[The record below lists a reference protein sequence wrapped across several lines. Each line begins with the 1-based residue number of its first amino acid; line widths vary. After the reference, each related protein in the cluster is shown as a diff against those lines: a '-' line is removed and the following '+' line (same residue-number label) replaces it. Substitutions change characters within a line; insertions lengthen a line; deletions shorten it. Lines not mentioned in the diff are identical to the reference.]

1 MAKYLL
7 KRLAQIVVTLFVF
20 LSLVFFIVNAQPG
33 DVSNFYALNPD
44 VPPETR
50 ERLQDLF
57 GVNEPL
63 WKQYV
68 VHLKNTLTGNFG
80 ISFSHYPRSVADVI
94 KERLPRTL
102 VLFVT
107 AAVLSFYLGFALGKV
122 IAWRRGGWLEYT
134 STVGGVT
141 LYTVFTPWF
150 GLMMIWLFAFKAG
163 WLPIGKFLDPIL
175 WRDAP
180 VDANTVFNRMIL
192 TAIIVSIALFVVF
205 VITARRRTAGGRAVR
220 AGGVA
225 AAIVAVIAVW
235 AASGTAGLA
244 WDIVRHMVLPV
255 ATLTL
260 ISFAGTMLLTR
271 NSMLETMREDFV
283 MAARA
288 KGLPERDVR
297 DRHVARN
304 ALLPVVTSFVFSL
317 AFAVDGGV
325 ITESIFSWPG
335 MGQTLVSAAL
345 AEDLPAGRG
354 RLRLRRALRAGGAS
368 CGRRPLRL
376 PRPEDTLLMRESQ
389 APADVS
395 HGLWRIRLTL
405 ATRSLRENW
414 ALFVETKIGLVGLV
428 IIGLYALLA
437 RRSPRPNEHHM
448 GAADLRSSDR
458 VRLRRDA
465 PACPA

>member
-7 KRLAQIVVTLFVF
+7 KRTAQILLTLFVF

-63 WKQYV
+63 WKQYLT
-68 VHLKNTLTGNFG
+68 HLRNTFSGNFG
-80 ISFSHYPRSVADVI
+80 ISFSHYPRTVADVI
-94 KERLPRTL
+94 KERLPRTV
-102 VLFVT
+102 VLFMT
-107 AAVLSFYLGFALGKV
+107 ATVLSFYLGFTLGKV
-122 IAWRRGGWLEYT
+122 VAWRRGGWFEYT
-134 STVGGVT
+134 STVGGVA

-163 WLPIGKFLDPIL
+163 WFPIGKFLDPVL

-180 VDANTVFNRMIL
+180 IDANTIFNRMLI
-192 TAIIVSIALFVVF
+192 TAFVASIAVLAVFVV
-205 VITARRRTAGGRAVR
+205 TTRRRMARGGIIRASSI
-220 AGGVA
+220 AVA
-225 AAIVAVIAVW
+225 TLVVIAAW
-235 AASGTAGLA
+235 LASGTAVFA
-244 WDIVRHMVLPV
+244 WDIVSHMVLPV
-255 ATLTL
+255 LTLTL

-297 DRHVARN
+297 DKHVARN
-304 ALLPVVTSFVFSL
+304 ALLPVVTSFIFSL

-345 AEDLPAGRG
+345 SEDLPLAV
-354 RLRLRRALRAGGAS
+354 GAFVFV
-368 CGRRPLRL
+368 GMFVLVAHL
-376 PRPEDTLLMRESQ
+376 
-389 APADVS
+389 AADI
-395 HGLWRIRLTL
+395 LYAYLDPRIR
-405 ATRSLRENW
+405 
-414 ALFVETKIGLVGLV
+414 
-428 IIGLYALLA
+428 Y
-437 RRSPRPNEHHM
+437 
-448 GAADLRSSDR
+448 
-458 VRLRRDA
+458 
-465 PACPA
+465 

>member
-7 KRLAQIVVTLFVF
+7 KRTAQILVTLFVF

-44 VPPETR
+44 IPPETR

-63 WKQYV
+63 WKQYLTHV
-68 VHLKNTLTGNFG
+68 QNTFTGNFG

-94 KERLPRTL
+94 KERLPRTV
-102 VLFVT
+102 VLFMT
-107 AAVLSFYLGFALGKV
+107 AAVLSFYLGFALGKI
-122 IAWRRGGWLEYT
+122 IAWRRGGWFEYT
-134 STVGGVT
+134 TTVGGVG

-163 WLPIGKFLDPIL
+163 WFPIGKFLDPVL

-180 VDANTVFNRMIL
+180 VDANSVFSRMIL
-192 TAIIVSIALFVVF
+192 TAIVVSIAVF
-205 VITARRRTAGGRAVR
+205 AVFLTTARKRMAR
-220 AGGVA
+220 AGLVRA
-225 AAIVAVIAVW
+225 AAIVVATLAVIVVW
-235 AASGTAGLA
+235 LASGSAVFAL
-244 WDIVRHMVLPV
+244 DIVRHMVLPV
-255 ATLTL
+255 LTLTL

-297 DRHVARN
+297 DKHVARN
-304 ALLPVVTSFVFSL
+304 ALLPVVTSFIFSL

-345 AEDLPAGRG
+345 AEDLPLAV
-354 RLRLRRALRAGGAS
+354 GAFVFV
-368 CGRRPLRL
+368 GLFVL
-376 PRPEDTLLMRESQ
+376 VAHLV
-389 APADVS
+389 ADV
-395 HGLWRIRLTL
+395 LYAYLDPRIR
-405 ATRSLRENW
+405 
-414 ALFVETKIGLVGLV
+414 
-428 IIGLYALLA
+428 Y
-437 RRSPRPNEHHM
+437 
-448 GAADLRSSDR
+448 
-458 VRLRRDA
+458 
-465 PACPA
+465 